1 MKKYILIVLF
11 LLIARFLPHAQTSGV
26 SLNVR
31 AIQPYRISAGYDMTS
46 NLIFP
51 YSIKS
56 VDRGSA
62 SLLVQKAKGLENILQ
77 VKAAEKNFTS
87 TNLSVVTGDGKF
99 YSFLVDYSE
108 HPPVLNY
115 SFSKDTLSTG
125 NNLVADQEITEDLV
139 QLQKQKVLGARPFLN
154 KTTGEG
160 QVTLL
165 LEGIY
170 VAKSVLW
177 LALQLNNSSFIDY
190 KPEYVRFLIRDRKK
204 SKRTAVQE
212 TELHPFYSSVD
223 SSVSNNAPGE
233 IVLAFHPF
241 TISKDK
247 KLFIQISEQHG
258 GRTLILP
265 VKARTLL
272 KARPLPA
279 TEINHSK

>member
-1 MKKYILIVLF
+1 MKKYITILM
-11 LLIARFLPHAQTSGV
+11 LLLVFRFFVNAQT

-31 AIQPYRISAGYDMTS
+31 TIQPYRISAGYNMTS

-108 HPPVLNY
+108 QPMVLNY
-115 SFSKDTLSTG
+115 SFDKDTLG
-125 NNLVADQEITEDLV
+125 IRKALVADQEITEDQI
-139 QLQKQKVLGARPFLN
+139 QLEKQDVLNARPFLN
-154 KTTGEG
+154 KTTVEE
-160 QVTLL
+160 QMLL
-165 LEGIY
+165 SLDGIY
-170 VAKSVLW
+170 VTKPVLW
-177 LALQLNNSSFIDY
+177 FSLKLNNSSSIEY
-190 KPEYVRFLIRDRKK
+190 KPEYVRFFIRDRKR

-212 TELHPFYSSVD
+212 TELHPIYSAID
-223 SSVSNNAPGE
+223 SSVINNTHGKIA
-233 IVLAFHPF
+233 LAFHPF
-241 TISKDK
+241 TIPRDK
-247 KLFIQISEQHG
+247 KLFIQISEHNG

-265 VKARTLL
+265 IKARILL

-279 TEINHSK
+279 TK

>member
-1 MKKYILIVLF
+1 MKKYILIALF
-11 LLIARFLPHAQTSGV
+11 LLIVRFVTNAQTSGTT
-26 SLNVR
+26 LNVR
-31 AIQPYRISAGYDMTS
+31 TIQPYRISASYDMTS

-62 SLLVQKAKGLENILQ
+62 GLLVQKAKGLENILQ

-108 HPPVLNY
+108 HPLVLNY
-115 SFSKDTLSTG
+115 SFDKDTFSIG
-125 NNLVADQEITEDLV
+125 RILVADQEITEDQM
-139 QLQKQKVLGARPFLN
+139 QLQGQQVLNARPFLN

-160 QVTLL
+160 QATISLD
-165 LEGIY
+165 GIY
-170 VAKSVLW
+170 VASSVLW
-177 LALQLNNSSFIDY
+177 FSLRLNNSSSIDY

-212 TELHPFYSSVD
+212 SELYPMYSSID
-223 SSVSNNAPGE
+223 SSISSNAPGK

-241 TISKDK
+241 TISTQK
-247 KLFIQISEQHG
+247 KLFIQISEQGG

-265 VKARTLL
+265 IKAKILL

-279 TEINHSK
+279 TEIN

>member
-1 MKKYILIVLF
+1 MKKFIPIL
-11 LLIARFLPHAQTSGV
+11 LLLLAFRFFVNAQT

-31 AIQPYRISAGYDMTS
+31 TIQPYRISAGYNLTS

-108 HPPVLNY
+108 QPLFLNY
-115 SFSKDTLSTG
+115 SFSYDTLSKG
-125 NNLVADQEITEDLV
+125 NILVGDQKITEDQI
-139 QLQKQKVLGARPFLN
+139 QLEKQQVMNERNFLN
-154 KTTGEG
+154 KTFDEE
-160 QVTLL
+160 QMLL
-165 LEGIY
+165 SLGGIY
-170 VAKSVLW
+170 VSKSLLW
-177 LALQLNNSSFIDY
+177 LSLQLNNSSSIDY
-190 KPEYVRFLIRDRKK
+190 KPEYVRFFIRDRKR

-212 TELHPFYSSVD
+212 VELYPIYSFVD
-223 SSVSNNAPGE
+223 SVIANNAPGKM
-233 IVLAFHPF
+233 LFAFNPF
-241 TISKDK
+241 AIPREK
-247 KLFIQISEQHG
+247 KLFIQISEKDG

-265 VKARTLL
+265 VKDKVLL
-272 KARPLPA
+272 QARPFPA
-279 TEINHSK
+279 KK